1 MPNLNDC
8 TVEFSIPLTGGETDD
23 GVMLTYT
30 DHDADGLVSPGDELT
45 LDWGDYDGDAE
56 PEVYDAWASEYSAE
70 SRVSLEPLPGFGAL
84 LAVIGMLGAVLIR
97 VESRNED

>member
-1 MPNLNDC
+1 
-8 TVEFSIPLTGGETDD
+8 
-23 GVMLTYT
+23 MLTYT

-70 SRVSLEPLPGFGAL
+70 SKVTLQPLPGFGAL